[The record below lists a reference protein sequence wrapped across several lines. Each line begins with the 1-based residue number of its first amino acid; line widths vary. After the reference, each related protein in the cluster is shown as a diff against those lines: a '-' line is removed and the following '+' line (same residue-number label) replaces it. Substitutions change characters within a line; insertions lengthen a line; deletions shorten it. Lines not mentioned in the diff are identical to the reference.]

1 VKSWLLPALLLATL
15 VTARANNNMRDWK
28 TVSGETYRAELLE
41 YNEATQRVTLRLE
54 NRAEIELGHEEFS
67 TIDRAWLLEWT
78 EFGEEMQAKLEK
90 LGGTITR
97 QTTTGKYP
105 TGYSVYQPPVSEEAP
120 EAKAKPPLLILFH
133 PGGNGHR
140 EIIHYIEA
148 AKAVG
153 MTLVSCEE
161 FRNCGQDD
169 KLEEIMLARFNE
181 ALPQIEAV
189 VPHDEKRV
197 FMGGCSGGACRAYHY
212 AAKVSRPWAG
222 VYANGGWLGGKKWY
236 GLPFPKMRV
245 AMVNG
250 NKDEAA
256 NYWLDDDSKRLQEA
270 GSPISVHSFE
280 GGHQVPP
287 PSVQEKSF
295 RWLLSEE

>member
-1 VKSWLLPALLLATL
+1 MKSWLLPALLLATL
-15 VTARANNNMRDWK
+15 LPVRANNNLRDWK
-28 TVSGETYRAELLE
+28 TVAGETYRGELLE
-41 YNEATQRVTLRLE
+41 YNEATKRVTLRLE
-54 NRAEIELGHEEFS
+54 NRAEIELGHDEFS

-105 TGYSVYQPPVSEEAP
+105 TGYSVYQPPLTEGDLET
-120 EAKAKPPLLILFH
+120 KPPLLILFH

-153 MTLVSCEE
+153 MTVVSCEE
-161 FRNCGQDD
+161 FRNAGLDE
-169 KLEEIMLARFNE
+169 KLEEIMLNRFNE
-181 ALPQIEAV
+181 ALPQIEAA
-189 VPHDEKRV
+189 VPHDEKRM
-197 FMGGCSGGACRAYHY
+197 FMGGCSGGACRSFHY
-212 AAKVSRPWAG
+212 AAKVARPWAG
-222 VYANGGWLGGKKWY
+222 VYSNGGWLGGKKWY
-236 GLPFPKMRV
+236 HLPFPKIRV

-256 NYWLDDDSKRLQEA
+256 NAWLDDDSARLQEA
-270 GSPISVHSFE
+270 GSQISVHAFE

-287 PSVQEKSF
+287 PSVQEKAF
-295 RWLLSEE
+295 RWLLSKE